1 VIRSLPADA
10 GVDTTV
16 EALAADGVVILES
29 AVPDETL
36 GRLRDELAA
45 ELAGVEPGG
54 GAWFGRRSKRVSG
67 IVARLPS
74 YRAVVCHPT
83 VVGVAESV
91 LTAYCERIQLQLSAA
106 IEVWEGGTL
115 QPLHRDEGVWGP
127 HLPYGPSAPE
137 YMISTMLAVDAFT
150 AANGATR
157 FVRGSHRW
165 PADRIGEE
173 AETVQAVMPRG
184 SIAIWLGSTLHGM
197 AVNRTDSPR
206 AGIVNG
212 YSVGWLRQ
220 EENQYLTVP
229 PEIAAGLPERLQRL
243 IGYQAHSPVLGWVG
257 GRDERLL
264 TRPADEDTAAAYL
277 GATP

>member
-1 VIRSLPADA
+1 MIRSLPADA
-10 GVDTTV
+10 GVEATV
-16 EALAADGVVILES
+16 EALVADGVVILES

-36 GRLRDELAA
+36 GPLGSELASELAA
-45 ELAGVEPGG
+45 VEPGG

-67 IVARLPS
+67 IVGRLPS

-91 LTAYCERIQLQLSAA
+91 LIAYCERIQLQLSAA

-127 HLPYGPSAPE
+127 HLPYGPAAPE
-137 YMISTMLAVDAFT
+137 YLISTMLAVDAFT

-157 FVRGSHRW
+157 FIPGSHRW
-165 PADRIGEE
+165 PAERAGEE

-197 AVNRTDSPR
+197 AINGTDRPR

-229 PEIAAGLPERLQRL
+229 PEIAAGLPEQLQRL
-243 IGYQAHSPVLGWVG
+243 IGYQAHSPILGWVG

-264 TRPADEDTAAAYL
+264 TRTSREDTAAAHL